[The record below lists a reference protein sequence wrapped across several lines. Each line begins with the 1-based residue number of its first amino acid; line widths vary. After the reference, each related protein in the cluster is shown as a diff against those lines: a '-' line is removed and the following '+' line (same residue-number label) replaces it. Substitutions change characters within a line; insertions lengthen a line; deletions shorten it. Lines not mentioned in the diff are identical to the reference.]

1 MGKAEGAQ
9 MRKALEGKREQFRA
23 GYLRSQ
29 KKKKGSTIADCIATK
44 GGLK

>member
-1 MGKAEGAQ
+1 MGKESGAQ
-9 MRKALEGKREQFRA
+9 MRKALMDKREQFRE